1 MKTFFLLAALIWT
14 QVLGDIWLSRGMKG
28 FGAVTFH
35 WSVIP
40 MLIGFLFSNP
50 WIWLGVICLVVSLGI
65 YLTAISRLDLSYV
78 LPIHAFSY
86 VLNAILAGWILGEQ
100 ISWVRWLSTSFI
112 ALGVLLVGLGDSQ
125 TSRLDKPQ
133 TLSKKVR
140 HFPLFIAPLGLA
152 ISKSWLAIFVIAI
165 ADASGDVLLALGMKR
180 AGRVER
186 ASWQE
191 TLALI
196 RRIIA
201 NPAILGG
208 ILCQTI
214 AFTSFI
220 MVLSWADISFVR
232 PGTALT
238 YVFSLLGA
246 KYLLKETLSREKLI
260 GVILVGFGI
269 AIHH

>member
-1 MKTFFLLAALIWT
+1 MKTFFLLASLIWT
-14 QVLGDIWLSRGMKG
+14 QVLGDIWLSRGMKD

-35 WSVIP
+35 WREIP
-40 MLIGFLFSNP
+40 TLIGFLLTSP
-50 WIWLGVICLVVSLGI
+50 WIWLGVGCLVLSLGI

-100 ISWVRWLSTSFI
+100 IPLLRWVSTCLI
-112 ALGVLLVGLGDSQ
+112 TLGVLLVGLGESQ

-133 TLSKKVR
+133 PLINKTR

-152 ISKSWLAIFVIAI
+152 VSKSWLAIFVIAI
-165 ADASGDVLLALGMKR
+165 ADASGDVLLALGMKQ

-186 ASWQE
+186 SSWKDAI
-191 TLALI
+191 ALV
-196 RRIIA
+196 RRVVI

-208 ILCQTI
+208 ILCQTV
-214 AFTSFI
+214 AFTGFI
-220 MVLSWADISFVR
+220 LVLSWADISFVR

-238 YVFSLLGA
+238 YIFSLIGA
-246 KYLLKETLSREKLI
+246 KFLLKETITREKLMGI
-260 GVILVGFGI
+260 ILVGFGI